1 MDLNDLRS
9 AGTVMAFAAFLGV
22 VWWAYSKRNAK
33 RFEDAANLPFSDE
46 DADRAELGIAP
57 RNEQRKTS

>member
-9 AGTVMAFAAFLGV
+9 ATTVMAFLAFIGV
-22 VWWAYSKRNAK
+22 VWWAYSKRNTT
-33 RFEDAANLPFSDE
+33 RFEEAANLPFSDE
-46 DADRAELGIAP
+46 DADKAELGLAV